1 MAAPLWRSARLA
13 RCVSSQRLRDLS
25 KVYQLYLVTD
35 DAFLDGQFYY
45 KVEGAIRGG
54 VTCLQLRLKN
64 VSTAQYVQWA
74 EKASHGERFG
84 VASMQA
90 TWEEMEDAHV
100 AIPDFDVEK
109 GLSLFGVFDGHGG
122 EAVAKLVS
130 ERLPRTLKNLEE
142 YKAGNFKERVGDRQV
157 H

>member
-74 EKASHGERFG
+74 EKMRFLTRQHGIPLIVDDRLD
-84 VASMQA
+84 VALA
-90 TWEEMEDAHV
+90 VDADGLHV
-100 AIPDFDVEK
+100 
-109 GLSLFGVFDGHGG
+109 GG
-122 EAVAKLVS
+122 DDLPWRTAR
-130 ERLPRTLKNLEE
+130 RLL
-142 YKAGNFKERVGDRQV
+142 GNHR
-157 H
+157 